1 MRSMHRGM
9 PKVYIPVKII
19 LINHIGTCSPG
30 SRDHTTPAQQAAI
43 IPLTMSETASDAMI
57 LATESF
63 SKRRLRNVT
72 KMTGTLTENA
82 ARDTSAVHGANFL
95 LKNDRMH

>member
-1 MRSMHRGM
+1 MEHR
-9 PKVYIPVKII
+9 PKVYVPLKII
-19 LINHIGTCSPG
+19 LINHVGTCSPG

-57 LATESF
+57 LATESS

-72 KMTGTLTENA
+72 KMTGTLAENV
-82 ARDTSAVHGANFL
+82 ARDTSKVGPQCGE
-95 LKNDRMH
+95 